1 MYITMG
7 ISPLTSSK
15 SKEKNIRNPTKVK
28 ESYRGK
34 LRSPV
39 GIFIWTLIVLVFL
52 CVRCVLRSPLWDFF
66 SPHVHLAVNV

>member
-15 SKEKNIRNPTKVK
+15 SKEKKYK
-28 ESYRGK
+28 ESNKGEGVLQGQTEITCGHSYGH
-34 LRSPV
+34 S
-39 GIFIWTLIVLVFL
+39 IVFVFL

>member
-7 ISPLTSSK
+7 LSPLTSSK

-39 GIFIWTLIVLVFL
+39 GIHMDTHCACVLV
-52 CVRCVLRSPLWDFF
+52 C
-66 SPHVHLAVNV
+66 